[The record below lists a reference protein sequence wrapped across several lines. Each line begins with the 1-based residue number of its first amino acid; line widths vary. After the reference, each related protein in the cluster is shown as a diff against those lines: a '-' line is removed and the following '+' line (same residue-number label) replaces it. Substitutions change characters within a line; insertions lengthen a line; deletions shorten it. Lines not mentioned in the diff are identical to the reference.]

1 MDQAKQQAAK
11 DALIAIRG
19 MVGDALASGHVNC
32 QIGTITRL
40 DLAYDFRRLQHA
52 AICHYLRCDASREVL
67 TMIGEAVDA
76 MLHQLERDDPAS
88 QSALK
93 LVEPY
98 RHHLYSSVLVV
109 ALVAA
114 DKEETRREQEYWR
127 KRNAMRIVPAC
138 QEA

>member
-1 MDQAKQQAAK
+1 MDHAKQQAAR

-19 MVGDALASGHVNC
+19 MVDDALASSHVKRH
-32 QIGTITRL
+32 IGTITRL
-40 DLAYDFRRLQHA
+40 DVAYDFRRLQHA

-67 TMIGEAVDA
+67 EMIGAAVDT
-76 MLHQLERDDPAS
+76 MLDQVNRDDPAC

-98 RHHLYSSVLVV
+98 RHHLYSSVIVV

-114 DKEETRREQEYWR
+114 DKAATRREQEYWR
-127 KRNAMRIVPAC
+127 NRNAMRIAPVY
-138 QEA
+138 QER